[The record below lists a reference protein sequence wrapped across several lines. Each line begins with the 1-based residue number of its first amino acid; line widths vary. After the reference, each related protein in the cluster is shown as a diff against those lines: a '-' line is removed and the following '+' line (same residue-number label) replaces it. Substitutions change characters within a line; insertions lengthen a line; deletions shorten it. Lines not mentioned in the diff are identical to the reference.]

1 MSNNISPYVG
11 SQLPEYLRGSA
22 PLFTAFIETYYRY
35 VEQRENSVGM
45 IQNRSL
51 DIDIDETLDKY
62 IHEFYTT
69 YGEYIPS
76 SMAMDRRNFIKLLSD
91 VYNAK
96 GTQKSLKLIF
106 RALFN
111 QDIKISY
118 PSEQILRASDGVWEI
133 EKFITIVTK
142 FGVNPTTGDVVAFN
156 NVFGDFVVDITRVV
170 NITYDTCRV
179 YFKTYSNIQVVDS
192 QLVYIYD
199 INGEI
204 TYVGGL
210 IKSPSSLY
218 VTSAGKSWQVGQIIT
233 IDGDGMNT
241 IARVLVIDDDAGVVR
256 LEILEYGI
264 HVENQIIQISP
275 YPTRPAGSTLEVDSM
290 LISVSPN
297 IYHHQINIQ
306 EYTNGVFESVYGVS
320 DSIDVNSYFLDGD
333 YVERGYV
340 GTININQVSYAV
352 PPSVNQT
359 TGVTIQD
366 WLDSRATFVYVFDN
380 LVSTR
385 GHFSNENGQLSNQ
398 FIRLQDNYFYQ
409 PFSYVVETK
418 LDIREYKDILNISHP
433 AGTKRFSIL
442 EKIATY
448 TIPVNSSRSISL
460 DTTYLLDIIN
470 TNDSEYIDFIKVST
484 ESLSVTETKAI
495 TLNKSITTESVT
507 VVSSDVT
514 DVVTNGYDLE
524 TYFSEGY
531 TAFTHTIMIG

>member
-1 MSNNISPYVG
+1 MG